1 MPGRRRL
8 IGWAR
13 EEGGTNVKGKEMDN
27 LTRDAIAAQRAGM
40 TYGKY
45 MAMRDDREQKM
56 PRQRTRPEVELRK
69 KFNPNPKI
77 PVKVCGFC
85 GKEFPTA
92 GRSVNCKYCGLD
104 CANMAN
110 KVRSREYTRKKR
122 ALKAET

>member
-1 MPGRRRL
+1 M
-8 IGWAR
+8 
-13 EEGGTNVKGKEMDN
+13 KEKELDN
-27 LTRDAIAAQRAGM
+27 LTRCSIAAQRAGM

-45 MAMRDDREQKM
+45 MGMLYAQKQAKEAKEKRLTNK
-56 PRQRTRPEVELRK
+56 PK
-69 KFNPNPKI
+69 KVFNPNPKI
-77 PVKVCGFC
+77 PVKVCAFC

-110 KVRSREYTRKKR
+110 KVRSREYTRKKH